1 MYGPPQTRQHGRIL
15 TVGAKYG
22 QLNFVRAAAYVKG
35 IAMNL
40 EYFALVDTESPKLA
54 DPRETTGELANL
66 VSGLR

>member
-1 MYGPPQTRQHGRIL
+1 MYGPPQTGQYGRIL
-15 TVGAKYG
+15 TVVASYG
-22 QLNFVRAAAYVKG
+22 QLKFVRAAAYVKG